1 MDRLG
6 IQILINVLIVMLI
19 LGVFYR
25 VQTNELNE
33 FREKVTYD
41 LILLNESLAVT
52 QKVLFQQV
60 TSIKADTELEIATV
74 QKQLSDSMNL
84 VQKAIDALAK
94 ETKTSIGSIEIQ
106 LYQVETTK
114 EKTLSKLQRELGK
127 LTAGIG
133 DFSLIVDKAKQ
144 SVVQVKTTKQSGSGA
159 IIDPTGVIVTNYH
172 VVQNGGPITIDLPDK
187 TTETAEMIG
196 YDAAADIALLKIAN
210 KKNFPALAFGDSSL
224 VDVGDPVIAIGYPG
238 GLDLAVSQGIISATN
253 RIGTNNMPLFQ
264 TDVAIS
270 LGSSGGP
277 LLDASGKIIGINVG
291 IHYLN
296 LLGYERFGFS
306 IKGNYVKKTTEK
318 IHPGLG

>member
-1 MDRLG
+1 M
-6 IQILINVLIVMLI
+6 
-19 LGVFYR
+19 
-25 VQTNELNE
+25 
-33 FREKVTYD
+33 
-41 LILLNESLAVT
+41 
-52 QKVLFQQV
+52 LFQQV

-74 QKQLSDSMNL
+74 QKQLSDSMSL
-84 VQKAIDALAK
+84 VQKAIDVLAK
-94 ETKTSIGSIEIQ
+94 ETKTSIGSLETQ
-106 LYQVETTK
+106 LYQVEATK

-187 TTETAEMIG
+187 TTETAQMIG
-196 YDAAADIALLKIAN
+196 YDAKADIALLKIAN

-253 RIGTNNMPLFQ
+253 RIGTNNVPLFQ

-306 IKGNYVKKTTEK
+306 IKGNYVKKNTEK